1 VDLAADN
8 TLQDEILYRISLKI
22 QNDNPT
28 IDSDEMDAVLYR
40 LEADLR
46 IGVSEGIC
54 KSIELC
60 QETID
65 QCFENINT
73 ELQNKLDESSEK
85 LTGKLA
91 EKIEKRLERSLKY
104 VPCGLPVLPP
114 NWVCTVN
121 VWEYEVIGKYKSF
134 EVIDNDNECM
144 FNSYFGHDA
153 QVYVRQEESI
163 IHPTN
168 KNIDGSPI
176 WIGENSQIKFKFTG
190 YAATIVG
197 PGPKGV
203 GDKIGDRDET
213 SEGYEDLISE
223 WES

>member
-1 VDLAADN
+1 
-8 TLQDEILYRISLKI
+8 
-22 QNDNPT
+22 
-28 IDSDEMDAVLYR
+28 MDAVLYR

-65 QCFENINT
+65 QCFENINN
-73 ELQNKLDESSEK
+73 ELQSKLDESSEK

-91 EKIEKRLERSLKY
+91 EKIEKRLERSMKY

-121 VWEYEVIGKYKSF
+121 VWEYDVKGKYESF
-134 EVIDNDNECM
+134 EVIDNDNECI

-153 QVYVRQEESI
+153 QNYIRETDEVY
-163 IHPTN
+163 HPTKRDESGGYILLGYN
-168 KNIDGSPI
+168 QRLEFEFS
-176 WIGENSQIKFKFTG
+176 G

-203 GDKIGDRDET
+203 GDKVGARDEK
-213 SEGYEDLISE
+213 SISFDDFY
-223 WES
+223 